1 MFTNSSLAADTHKD
15 IENYLSS
22 FGLFFRC
29 FSRVKEIH
37 SLEKKLEKKGYSKDG
52 DKMQDAIGVRIILYF
67 PEDIDS
73 VVYLLGEKFDLLDT
87 TIDEPNDQEF
97 SPTRCNLIFKLPERR
112 AASFNRNYKKY
123 DGAIDAT
130 YEVQIRTIFSE
141 GWHEIEHDL
150 RYKCKENWEG
160 HKDLSRTLNGI
171 SAALIAS
178 EWSLEK
184 IFDDLSYRFY
194 KSGDWEPMLKNK
206 IRLRFDGDG
215 LASDVVDVFTKDTD
229 VAKLFFRMK
238 KDKLLKVVAD
248 NALRFPMNLNNI
260 IYLHNALEVQNEEL
274 SSVAPEPLLEM
285 FKEQG
290 IGS

>member
-1 MFTNSSLAADTHKD
+1 MFTNSSLAAETHRD

-29 FSRVKEIH
+29 FSRVKETY
-37 SLEKKLEKKGYSKDG
+37 SLEKKLENKGYSKDG
-52 DKMQDAIGVRIILYF
+52 DKMQDAIGMRIVLYF

-73 VVYLLGEKFDLLDT
+73 VVYLLGEKFDLLES

-97 SPTRCNLIFKLPERR
+97 SPTRCNLIFNLPERR
-112 AASFNRNYKKY
+112 AASFNTNYKKY
-123 DGAIDAT
+123 NGAIDAT

-150 RYKCKENWEG
+150 RYKCKENWDE
-160 HKDLSRTLNGI
+160 HKDLSRTLNGVNA
-171 SAALIAS
+171 SLIAS

-194 KSGDWEPMLKNK
+194 KSRDWEPMLKNK

-215 LASDVVDVFTKDTD
+215 LASDVADIFTKDTD
-229 VAKLFFRMK
+229 IAKPFFRMK
-238 KDKLLKVVAD
+238 KDKLLRVVAD
-248 NALRFPMNLNNI
+248 HALRFPMNLNNI
-260 IYLHNALEVQNEEL
+260 IYLYNALEIQNEEIA
-274 SSVAPEPLLEM
+274 SIAPGALLDM